1 MTVTGLT
8 VGIIANP
15 ISARDIR
22 RVIAKGA
29 NLQLTD
35 RANMVLRI
43 LSGLAQGGVD
53 QVVMMPE
60 RAGLRTHIERGLH
73 QASLNNFRMP
83 DVRWLSMPVS
93 STAQDTLDAS
103 HAMRELGVSAIVVL
117 GGDGTHRLVVK
128 ACGNTPISG
137 VSSGTNN
144 AFPPLTEPTITGIAT
159 GLAVSGKIPPS
170 QAFEANKLLEI
181 IVNET
186 RDIALVDAA
195 VVQERFIGARA
206 VWRPESLRELFVTF
220 ADPSLIGLSS
230 IAGLIQP
237 ITRKAPV
244 GMHLSFTSPQDA
256 IYSVNAPLA
265 PGLLTPVH
273 IGHSQHFEPDLL
285 ITPVSQQGS
294 LALDGERELPFGPDD
309 KVSVTLKHDAFNT
322 VDVPRCMAFA
332 AEHGLLRFP
341 STHTTTT
348 SRRNS

>member
-1 MTVTGLT
+1 MTGLT

-43 LSGLAQGGVD
+43 LAGLAQGGVEH
-53 QVVMMPE
+53 VVMMPE
-60 RAGLRTHIERGLH
+60 RAGLRTHIARGLH
-73 QASLNNFRMP
+73 QASLDSFNMP
-83 DVRWLSMPVS
+83 SVSWLDMSVT
-93 STAQDTLDAS
+93 STAQDTLEAS
-103 HAMRELGVSAIVVL
+103 RAMKALGVAAIVVL

-128 ACGNTPISG
+128 ACGNIPISG

-170 QAFEANKLLEI
+170 QAFEANKLLEVR
-181 IVNET
+181 VNDT
-186 RDIALVDAA
+186 PDIALVDVA

-220 ADPSLIGLSS
+220 ADPTLIGLSS

-244 GMHLSFTSPQDA
+244 GMHLTFTNPPYA
-256 IYSVNAPLA
+256 LFSVNAPLA
-265 PGLLTPVH
+265 PGLMTPVH
-273 IGHSQHFEPDLL
+273 IERSQLFESDLL

-294 LALDGERELPFGPDD
+294 FALDGERELPFGPND

-322 VDVPRCMAFA
+322 VDIPRCMAYA
-332 AEHGLLRFP
+332 AEHGLLRLP